1 MSLTHLTAGDGYRS
15 LFENAVEGM
24 YRTTPDGRYL
34 AANRALARI
43 YGYASAAELVD
54 LLTDIGAGLYV
65 DPGDRERFKQALTRS
80 DVVQNFEARVRR
92 KDGKVIWISEN
103 ARAVHDDDGRLLCYE
118 GTVQDITQRKTAEE
132 RLRLAGTVFDS
143 VVEAVVVI
151 DRAGTVK
158 AVNPAFERMTG
169 WVAAEVVDAPFAAVE
184 PLTLAGEI
192 VDPAAW
198 IASPDPFHGELLA
211 RRKDGS
217 TFPAAVAASAV
228 PEPAGPARRAVVLL
242 RDVTRRKADEQRIRY
257 QASHDALTGLPNR
270 FTVIEALERAI
281 QRAAAAGTEV
291 LVLFLDINGFKAVN
305 DSLGHGSGDQLLRQ
319 AASRLRH
326 CVRMSETVGR
336 FGGDEFVLVVPDV
349 TDRRVADAIIYKIDY
364 AFSEPFRI
372 AGREVFVSPTI
383 GVAVHPDHGTDA
395 AALVSNADAAMYH
408 AKAAGRPFALFDPE
422 MGRQA
427 LDRVNLEND
436 LRLAL
441 SRRQFRLV
449 YQPKVDAMTGKVVG
463 AEALIRWRHPERGE
477 VSPALFIPVA
487 ESAGLIGAIGDW
499 TIVEACRQLAAWR
512 QDGVLLPRL
521 SVNLSP
527 AQFMDPRLWPKIEEA
542 LASAGLPAPCLELE
556 ITETMM
562 ATEVDRAIAILT
574 ELRSQ
579 GVRVSIDDFGTGYSS
594 LGYLKLFPLDTLK
607 IDQTFVRGL
616 PQDARDGA
624 IVASVVA
631 LAGNLGFEVV
641 VEGVETE
648 QQAAFLMGKGC
659 RIMQGYLYSRPL
671 APDQF
676 GQLAARRGVG

>member
-1 MSLTHLTAGDGYRS
+1 MTVLNLPAGDGYRS

-24 YRTTPDGRYL
+24 YRTTPEGQYL

-43 YGYASAAELVD
+43 YGYASAVELVD
-54 LLTDIGAGLYV
+54 QLTDIGRSLYV
-65 DPGDRERFKQALTRS
+65 DPGDRDRFKRALTDA
-80 DVVQNFEARVRR
+80 DVVRNFEARVWR
-92 KDGKVIWISEN
+92 KDGHVIWINEN
-103 ARAVHDDDGRLLCYE
+103 ARAVHDADGRLVCYE
-118 GTVQDITQRKTAEE
+118 GTVQDITVRKVAEE

-143 VVEAVVVI
+143 VAEAVVVI
-151 DRAGTVK
+151 DRAGSVK

-169 WVAAEVVDAPFAAVE
+169 WLAAEVVDAPFAAVE
-184 PLTLAGEI
+184 GMTLGGEM
-192 VDPAAW
+192 VDPAGW
-198 IASPDPFHGELLA
+198 IASADPFHGELLA

-217 TFPAAVAASAV
+217 TFPAAVSASAV
-228 PEPAGPARRAVVLL
+228 PEPAGPSRRAVVVL
-242 RDVTRRKADEQRIRY
+242 RDVTRQKADEQRIRY

-281 QRAAAAGTEV
+281 TRAQGSDDAV

-305 DSLGHGSGDQLLRQ
+305 DSFGHGGGDQLLRQ

-326 CVRMSETVGR
+326 CVRMSDTVGR
-336 FGGDEFVLVVPDV
+336 FGGDEFVIVVPAIA
-349 TDRRVADAIIYKIDY
+349 DRRAADAIIYKIEY

-372 AGREVFVSPTI
+372 SGRELFVSPSI
-383 GVAVHPDHGTDA
+383 GVAAYPDHADGA
-395 AALVSNADAAMYH
+395 ATLVSNADAAMFF
-408 AKAAGRPFALFDPE
+408 AKAAGRRHAIFDPE

-427 LDRVNLEND
+427 LDRVTLEND

-441 SRRQFRLV
+441 TRRQFRMV

-487 ESAGLIGAIGDW
+487 ETAGLIGAIGDW
-499 TIVEACRQLAAWR
+499 TLAEACRQLGRWRAA
-512 QDGVLLPRL
+512 GVNLPRL

-527 AQFMDPRLWPKIEEA
+527 AQFHDPRLWPKIEEA
-542 LASAGLPAPCLELE
+542 LAAAGLPPQSLELE

-562 ATEVDRAIAILT
+562 ATEVDRAIDILT
-574 ELRSQ
+574 ELRGA

-616 PQDARDGA
+616 PQDAKDGA

-648 QQAAFLMGKGC
+648 QQAAFLLGKGC

-671 APDQF
+671 APEDF
-676 GQLAARRGVG
+676 AALAGERGV